1 MRGAYGAPRVIPA
14 GYAVKPPH
22 PFVMTARL
30 PFTGCGRWD
39 VTGMPRRSTLTLS
52 GRAVDALAVSA
63 RDVIVWDRELAGF
76 GVRVYPSGR
85 KVYVVQSRAGGG
97 PRRVTLGTHGEITAT
112 QARKRAAQVIDRIKR
127 GEEPGPLLPQTGTT
141 VADLAERYMS
151 AHVAQNCNA
160 HTAGIYRGSLENH
173 ILPALGMMPLGLVE
187 RAHVSALHYRLRET
201 PRAANRALAVLSKMF
216 SLAAAWGLVPDG
228 TNPCRAVRKYKER
241 KRERFLSREE
251 YRRLGQALA
260 EAEAEAGREG
270 AVSPYAIAALRLLML
285 TGCRLNEILT
295 LRWDDVDR
303 TAGEFRLRDGKTGTR
318 MVPLTPT
325 AEAVLAGI
333 RRIPTN
339 PWVIVGKQPGSHLPT
354 ITAEWYRLRARA
366 GLDDVRIHDLRH
378 SYASRALAAGESL
391 SMIGKLLGHAD
402 IQSTAR
408 YAHLARE
415 TERVSAARVGA
426 SIGADIAPAAGGGRR
441 EGRRVVNYSASQPA
455 RGSITECVVDAL
467 PAGRD
472 TVIWDR
478 ALTGFGVRVYP
489 SGAKVYVVQTRGPA
503 GTKRITVGR
512 HGVIGAAEAR
522 RRAALIIAR
531 VHAGEDLAEQKAQK
545 PAGPTLAALAE
556 RYLREHVAVRCKPST
571 AAQYRLAIERYI
583 VPALGERAV
592 SEIGRSQVA
601 DLQHALR
608 DRPAMA
614 NLVIATLS
622 RLIDQAVAWGVV
634 QETTN
639 PCRSAQ
645 KYRVRRRERF
655 LTDAE
660 FRRLG

>member
-1 MRGAYGAPRVIPA
+1 
-14 GYAVKPPH
+14 
-22 PFVMTARL
+22 
-30 PFTGCGRWD
+30 
-39 VTGMPRRSTLTLS
+39 MPRRSTLTLT

-127 GEEPGPLLPQTGTT
+127 GEEPAALLPQAGTT

-160 HTAGIYRGSLENH
+160 HTASIYRGSLENH

-241 KRERFLSREE
+241 KRERFLSRDE
-251 YRRLGQALA
+251 YRRLGIALAEA

-333 RRIPTN
+333 RGVPTN
-339 PWVIVGKQPGSHLPT
+339 PWVIVGKQPGAHLPT

-426 SIGADIAPAAGGGRR
+426 SIGADIAPAAGAGAGKD
-441 EGRRVVNYSASQPA
+441 GAS
-455 RGSITECVVDAL
+455 
-467 PAGRD
+467 
-472 TVIWDR
+472 
-478 ALTGFGVRVYP
+478 
-489 SGAKVYVVQTRGPA
+489 
-503 GTKRITVGR
+503 
-512 HGVIGAAEAR
+512 
-522 RRAALIIAR
+522 
-531 VHAGEDLAEQKAQK
+531 
-545 PAGPTLAALAE
+545 
-556 RYLREHVAVRCKPST
+556 
-571 AAQYRLAIERYI
+571 
-583 VPALGERAV
+583 
-592 SEIGRSQVA
+592 
-601 DLQHALR
+601 
-608 DRPAMA
+608 
-614 NLVIATLS
+614 
-622 RLIDQAVAWGVV
+622 
-634 QETTN
+634 
-639 PCRSAQ
+639 
-645 KYRVRRRERF
+645 
-655 LTDAE
+655 
-660 FRRLG
+660 